1 MLRLTKLAVGTIPV
15 GFCGKNGIADF
26 LHVVLPMRRL
36 FNHISLNGP
45 PFHGVTRIAPCR
57 SLQELDIQDIAPCD
71 RISSAATG
79 VAAPVPWFFSKDSGV

>member
-45 PFHGVTRIAPCR
+45 PFGSVAVDHHRRLSPGLRRI
-57 SLQELDIQDIAPCD
+57 EVD
-71 RISSAATG
+71 
-79 VAAPVPWFFSKDSGV
+79 